1 MMIAINNIKLGE
13 FGEFEAERLWRVLA
27 EEAVEI
33 NELDKNS
40 LIDFQYL
47 DDSDIE
53 SLLSEAQEKG
63 FIESY
68 EIEDQEE
75 IKNENQENHQW
86 KII

>member
-1 MMIAINNIKLGE
+1 MMITVNNIELGE
-13 FGEFEAERLWRVLA
+13 FGEFEAEQLWQALA
-27 EEAVEI
+27 EEVVEI

-68 EIEDQEE
+68 EIED
-75 IKNENQENHQW
+75 
-86 KII
+86 